1 MKTVENK
8 EIIIKVKS
16 DKALRD
22 RQTAMQRRQPQGC
35 KMKVINNNN
44 NYNNNKFYNLKNNKE

>member
-22 RQTAMQRRQPQGC
+22 RQTAMQRRRPQGC
-35 KMKVINNNN
+35 KMKVI
-44 NYNNNKFYNLKNNKE
+44 KLMIIQQRTKITE